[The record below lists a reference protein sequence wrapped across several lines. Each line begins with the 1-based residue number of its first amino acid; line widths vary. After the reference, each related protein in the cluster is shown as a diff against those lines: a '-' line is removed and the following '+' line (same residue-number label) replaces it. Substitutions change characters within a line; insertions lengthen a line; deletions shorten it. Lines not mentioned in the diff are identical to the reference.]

1 MQYYYRIGTLYC
13 EAIQEYLTSLEPQ
26 QGEDESEFERH
37 VQDMHMIFH
46 LARVLYV
53 PEDGSGVG
61 VVGEELL
68 HWLNAHDV
76 APTTEQGQQIAQT
89 IPPHQHPDYW
99 DYVLRCVLRGFY
111 GTAATVLQSYVD
123 APESPTLQSIAAE
136 TVHMLQTVPRSTSFS
151 TEQSFLSAHRHWHTS
166 LRIFLSSIQRKM
178 DSVESE
184 LHQSSMPSS
193 SDVRLELEAQF
204 RCLYELLCGVEDR
217 VLEFAE
223 DWKEALCAWGVLV
236 SPSMKRDDVPETV
249 QHITASLQVDET
261 LARETILSHLTRGDL
276 VKALKQ
282 CTNFDLWIA
291 AHLGDYFCKTQVL
304 EEPQMLPDILMTWA
318 DTLLEE
324 ERLWRMALSYLDA
337 IHTTEARDKMR
348 SILFSVPLFGRNE
361 SDDFTKVEEVLSACI
376 EYGMDDEVRIICRRL
391 ADALLK
397 QQKYGVA
404 IAYSV
409 RARDARQVQAI
420 ADHMLNDYVTHGA
433 EHYMESVDSVPRKL
447 LEDVLQEE
455 QMGVTPFATSSSI
468 FSSQTFAPLVFHIK
482 YHDFHQLFSQH
493 NTWREAAQL
502 LVGLLTSDVTPAS
515 FLSVLLVDALPLL
528 QSTTTLFFTLPE
540 AYELL
545 RVAEMVTSVEGDQAD
560 LYFYWL
566 EQLLV
571 NADHDETSRRKLAN
585 ERMLVVRLALSQYM
599 SRIVIESDSS
609 L

>member
-1 MQYYYRIGTLYC
+1 M
-13 EAIQEYLTSLEPQ
+13 
-26 QGEDESEFERH
+26 
-37 VQDMHMIFH
+37 
-46 LARVLYV
+46 
-53 PEDGSGVG
+53 
-61 VVGEELL
+61 
-68 HWLNAHDV
+68 
-76 APTTEQGQQIAQT
+76 
-89 IPPHQHPDYW
+89 
-99 DYVLRCVLRGFY
+99 
-111 GTAATVLQSYVD
+111 D
-123 APESPTLQSIAAE
+123 A
-136 TVHMLQTVPRSTSFS
+136 
-151 TEQSFLSAHRHWHTS
+151 
-166 LRIFLSSIQRKM
+166 
-178 DSVESE
+178 VESE
-184 LHQSSMPSS
+184 LHQASMPSS

-223 DWKEALCAWGVLV
+223 DWKEALCAWGMLV

-348 SILFSVPLFGRNE
+348 SILFSVPLFGRDE
-361 SDDFTKVEEVLSACI
+361 SDDFTKVEEVLGACI

-545 RVAEMVTSVEGDQAD
+545 RVAEKVTSVEGDQAD

-571 NADHDETSRRKLAN
+571 NDDHDETRRRKLAN

>member
-26 QGEDESEFERH
+26 QCEEESEYERH
-37 VQDMHMIFH
+37 VQDLHMIFH

-53 PEDGSGVG
+53 PEDGSGMG

-89 IPPHQHPDYW
+89 IPSHQHPDYW

-111 GTAATVLQSYVD
+111 GTAATVLQSYID
-123 APESPTLQSIAAE
+123 TQESPTLQSIAAE
-136 TVHMLQTVPRSTSFS
+136 TVHMLQTVPRSTAFS

-166 LRIFLSSIQRKM
+166 LRIFLSGIQRKM
-178 DSVESE
+178 DLVESE
-184 LHQSSMPSS
+184 LKQASMPSS

-223 DWKEALCAWGVLV
+223 DWKEALCAWGMLV
-236 SPSMKRDDVPETV
+236 MPAMKRDDVPETV

-261 LARETILSHLTRGDL
+261 LAREAILSHLTRGDL

-291 AHLGDYFCKTQVL
+291 AHLGDYFSKTQVL
-304 EEPQMLPDILMTWA
+304 EDTQMLSDILMTWA

-337 IHTTEARDKMR
+337 IHSKEARDKMR
-348 SILFSVPLFGRNE
+348 SILFNVPLLGRNE
-361 SDDFTKVEEVLSACI
+361 PDDFTKVEEVLGACI

-391 ADALLK
+391 ADALLE

-409 RARDARQVQAI
+409 RARDARQVQLI
-420 ADHMLNDYVTHGA
+420 ADHMLNDYVALGA
-433 EHYMESVDSVPRKL
+433 EHYMKSVNSVPRNL
-447 LEDVLQEE
+447 LEDVFQGKE
-455 QMGVTPFATSSSI
+455 MGVTPFATSSSI

-482 YHDFHQLFSQH
+482 YHDFHQLFSQR

-528 QSTTTLFFTLPE
+528 QSTTTLYFTLPE

-545 RVAEMVTSVEGDQAD
+545 RVVEKVTSIEGGQAD

-566 EQLLV
+566 EQLIV
-571 NADHDETSRRKLAN
+571 NDNHDATRCRKLAT

-599 SRIVIESDSS
+599 SRIVIESDST